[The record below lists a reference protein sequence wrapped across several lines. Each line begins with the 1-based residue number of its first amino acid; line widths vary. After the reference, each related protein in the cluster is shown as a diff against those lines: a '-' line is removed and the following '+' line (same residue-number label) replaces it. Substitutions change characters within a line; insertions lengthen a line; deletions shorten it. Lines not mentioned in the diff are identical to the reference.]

1 MRRARG
7 ERSTPQAP
15 PYQVSPVGLGRVRR
29 VALRRRSRGQR
40 PLRVAMIGQK
50 GLPATFGGVEHHVE
64 KLGALLAQHEGVEV
78 TAYCRKSYTEGAAV
92 PAYHQG
98 IRLVTTPTVNS
109 KHLDAIIHSIT
120 STIHAMLS
128 GADVIHYHALGPGL
142 ASPLPRCLGR
152 ARVVLT
158 VHGLDNERAK
168 WGGIA
173 HKILGLAHWM
183 SGRVPDQVVVV
194 SKTLADHYRTTFGV
208 NARYIPNG
216 VAAPTSA
223 ELPSWLIEEYGL
235 APRGY
240 VLFVGRLVPEKRP
253 DLVIEAMRSMP
264 ADVKVAVVGGS
275 SFTDEY
281 VSSLRAAAASDE
293 RIVFPGYVHGT
304 DLQALYSNAAVF
316 VQPSDL
322 EGLPLTLLEAI
333 SYGIPVIASDI
344 PPHLEVLGECSCGA
358 HRLVAQGDAGS
369 LAHALGDILDAGPRA
384 HAAARNEAE
393 LLLRPY
399 NWEIGRA
406 HV

>member
-1 MRRARG
+1 M
-7 ERSTPQAP
+7 
-15 PYQVSPVGLGRVRR
+15 
-29 VALRRRSRGQR
+29 
-40 PLRVAMIGQK
+40 
-50 GLPATFGGVEHHVE
+50 
-64 KLGALLAQHEGVEV
+64 
-78 TAYCRKSYTEGAAV
+78 
-92 PAYHQG
+92 
-98 IRLVTTPTVNS
+98 TTPTVNS

-322 EGLPLTLLEAI
+322 EGLPSPSLRRFPTGFRSLPATSHPI
-333 SYGIPVIASDI
+333 WRSWASAPVAPTDSLRRVTPGALPTPLATSSMLVHGRT
-344 PPHLEVLGECSCGA
+344 PPRVTRPNS
-358 HRLVAQGDAGS
+358 S
-369 LAHALGDILDAGPRA
+369 SGPITG
-384 HAAARNEAE
+384 
-393 LLLRPY
+393 RP
-399 NWEIGRA
+399 RRTTSSRSTKL
-406 HV
+406 